1 MNFSFTS
8 LGCASA
14 LPTVN
19 RFPSAH
25 VLKVRERLFLID
37 CGEGCQMQLRRYGF
51 SFLKIREIFI
61 SHTHGDHI
69 FGIYGLLSTMSMI
82 GRSSDLFIYAPST
95 FGEILSS
102 LLKHF
107 GGGFNFKVVHIVVK
121 GDEPEKIIDSKS
133 LEVLSFPLKH
143 RGECY
148 GYLFRE
154 KMPLKNVFKELVAK
168 NDLTLF
174 EIARLKEG
182 LDVVRESGEVLK
194 NSEFTYLPYLPRSF
208 AYCSDTAPFE
218 TLSSYIEGV
227 SLLYHET
234 TFASDLGK
242 LAAQT
247 MHSTASDAA
256 ICAKNSNAGKLL
268 IGHFSTRYHDLS
280 IFLNEAREIFSDCEI
295 AEAGKEFIVPLI
307 KP

>member
-8 LGCASA
+8 LGCTSA

-37 CGEGCQMQLRRYGF
+37 CGEGCQMQLRKYGF

-69 FGIYGLLSTMSMI
+69 FGLFGLLSTMSMI
-82 GRSSDLFIYAPST
+82 GRSSDLFIYAPSS

-102 LLKHF
+102 LIKHF
-107 GGGFNFKVVHIVVK
+107 GGGFRFKVIHVVVK
-121 GDEPEKIIDSKS
+121 GVAPERIIDSKS
-133 LEVLSFPLKH
+133 LEVLSFPLNH
-143 RGECY
+143 RGECF

-154 KMPLKNVFKELVAK
+154 KSPQRNIYKDSISQRE
-168 NDLTLF
+168 LTLF

-182 LDVVRESGEVLK
+182 QDVVRESGELLK
-194 NSEFTYLPYLPRSF
+194 NEELTYLPYTPRSF
-208 AYCSDTAPFE
+208 AYCSDTAPFDLLP
-218 TLSSYIEGV
+218 TYIEGV
-227 SLLYHET
+227 SLLYHES
-234 TFASDLGK
+234 TFASDLSK
-242 LAAQT
+242 MAADT
-247 MHSTASDAA
+247 MHSTARDAA
-256 ICAKNSNAGKLL
+256 LCAKKSNAKKLI
-268 IGHFSTRYHDLS
+268 IGHFSTRYKDLS
-280 IFLNEAREIFSDCEI
+280 LFVNEAREIFEDCEI
-295 AEAGKEFIVPLI
+295 AEAGKEFVVPLL